1 MRQLPPLF
9 FLKPLPNLIST
20 YEQRL
25 TAEVPDLNPSPPFHY
40 NDRSCWTVFSQSWQ
54 TAARPAQVTLS
65 ISCAGSGYRRGAR
78 RRGFKAL
85 HVKCLP
91 LQWYLTLHLHI
102 HIFRGQRL
110 AFLSVQDEEISGRR
124 ASVFSIRFKGSLS
137 LSGRLQLSGSA
148 ANSCGSWHFE
158 PLKSASICQ
167 LGCNDN

>member
-1 MRQLPPLF
+1 MIQTPLF
-9 FLKPLPNLIST
+9 FQPLPYLIST

-25 TAEVPDLNPSPPFHY
+25 TPDVPDLNPSPPFHY
-40 NDRSCWTVFSQSWQ
+40 NDRSRWTVFSQIWQ

-91 LQWYLTLHLHI
+91 LRWYLTLHLHI

-110 AFLSVQDEEISGRR
+110 AFLSVQDEEIRR
-124 ASVFSIRFKGSLS
+124 TQSECVFNMVQRLSVLVGVSEL
-137 LSGRLQLSGSA
+137 L
-148 ANSCGSWHFE
+148 CSWHFE
-158 PLKSASICQ
+158 PLKSASIWQ